1 MPQNYITLSRSKLYE
16 LVWTKP
22 VTELARD
29 FGISDVA
36 LAKRCRAINIP
47 LPPRGYWARV
57 AAGQKLKRPAL
68 PPFGTSSPAKRTSG
82 APEARERPQSA
93 SPAHL
98 PSYVTTR
105 GADGR
110 PSDEPT
116 VNFDPDRTTPGTS
129 PVISSADTVLPTVG
143 VAPTTSLAD
152 ATDIVKRTA
161 RHYKHPNRAD
171 LTFTRGEA
179 QGPILHVAVAPET
192 LERALLFADTFLKAA
207 AEQGWHLVPP
217 EEPEPS
223 RYGYSSAPKPSPT
236 GPQFAELEIDG
247 KRIQFQI
254 EERYELRDL
263 PFTATELARQKR
275 DPYFRPERRTE
286 TVWSGRLRFKRPRP
300 DYCYHLDGKSWF
312 ETKTRTLDVL
322 IPRIL
327 ADLRA
332 VAARMQE
339 VDEQRERERLEEERQ
354 ERLRKEFAERREANV
369 KFIYELARQAG
380 AWHRAQFLR
389 RYVRAA
395 RRALGA
401 ESITL
406 DLKGQPTDFLAWA
419 EHYIDQLDPL
429 SATDHDSDLTPERT
443 YYSDSDRDRLQ
454 GELRRL
460 SGHTWDR
467 ASKLVAEPTE
477 SDDDPTADEDDPD
490 EYWDDED

>member
-22 VTELARD
+22 VTELAKD

-47 LPPRGYWARV
+47 LPPRGYWARI
-57 AAGQKLKRPAL
+57 AAGQKPKRPAL
-68 PPFGTSSPAKRTSG
+68 PPFGASSPAKRPSG
-82 APEARERPQSA
+82 APQARERPQA
-93 SPAHL
+93 AATAHL

-105 GADGR
+105 DADGR
-110 PSDEPT
+110 PSDEPA
-116 VNFDPDRTTPGTS
+116 VNFDPDRTTPGAS
-129 PVISSADTVLPTVG
+129 PTISLADTVLPTVG
-143 VAPTTSLAD
+143 VAPTTSLAA

-179 QGPILHVAVAPET
+179 HGPILHMAVAPET

-223 RYGYSSAPKPSPT
+223 RYGYSSAPKPSPA

-300 DYCYHLDGKSWF
+300 DYFYHLDGKSWF

-332 VAARMQE
+332 VATRLQE
-339 VDEQRERERLEEERQ
+339 VDEEREREQLERERQ
-354 ERLRKEFAERREANV
+354 ERLRKELAERREANL
-369 KFIYELARQAG
+369 KFICELERQAG

-406 DLKGQPTDFLAWA
+406 DLDGKPIDFLAWA
-419 EHYIDQLDPL
+419 EHYVDQLDPL
-429 SATDHDSDLTPERT
+429 SATDHDTDLTPERS

-467 ASKLVAEPTE
+467 ALKLVAEPTE
-477 SDDDPTADEDDPD
+477 TDDDPSDDDDEHDD
-490 EYWDDED
+490 YWDDED

>member
-1 MPQNYITLSRSKLYE
+1 MPQNYITLSRSKLYD

-22 VTELARD
+22 VTELAKD

-57 AAGQKLKRPAL
+57 AAGQKPKRPAL
-68 PPFGTSSPAKRTSG
+68 PPFGTPSPAKRPSG
-82 APEARERPQSA
+82 VPQAA

-105 GADGR
+105 DADGR
-110 PSDEPT
+110 PSDEPA
-116 VNFDPDRTTPGTS
+116 VNFDPDRTTPGAS
-129 PVISSADTVLPTVG
+129 PTISLADTVLPTVG
-143 VAPTTSLAD
+143 VAPTTSLAA

-161 RHYKHPNRAD
+161 RHYKHPNRVD

-179 QGPILHVAVAPET
+179 HGPILHVAVAPET

-286 TVWSGRLRFKRPRP
+286 TLWSGRLRFKRPRP
-300 DYCYHLDGKSWF
+300 DYFYHLDGKSWF

-339 VDEQRERERLEEERQ
+339 VDEEREREQLERERQ
-354 ERLRKEFAERREANV
+354 ERLRKELAERRETNL
-369 KFIYELARQAG
+369 KFICELERQAG

-406 DLKGQPTDFLAWA
+406 DFDDKPIDFLAWA
-419 EHYIDQLDPL
+419 EHYVDQLDPL
-429 SATDHDSDLTPERT
+429 SATDHDSDLTPERS

-467 ASKLVAEPTE
+467 ALKLVAEPTE
-477 SDDDPTADEDDPD
+477 TDDDPSDDEDELDD
-490 EYWDDED
+490 YWDDED